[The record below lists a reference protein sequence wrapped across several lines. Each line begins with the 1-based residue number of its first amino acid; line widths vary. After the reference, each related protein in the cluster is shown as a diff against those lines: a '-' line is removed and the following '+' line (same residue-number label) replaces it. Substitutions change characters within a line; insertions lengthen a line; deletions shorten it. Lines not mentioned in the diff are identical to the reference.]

1 MPHASPPPCAEVLA
15 LLADHV
21 DGELTAPVAAS
32 VEAHLAGCV
41 ACSAEYREQRRVFA
55 DLRRRVQEVRLPAEA
70 RERLWAAL
78 RRAADEEQDHR
89 PAGAPHA

>member
-21 DGELTAPVAAS
+21 DGELAPPVAAR

-41 ACSAEYREQRRVFA
+41 ACAAEFREQRRVFA
-55 DLRRRVQEVRLPAEA
+55 GLRRRVQEVRLPADA

-78 RRAADEEQDHR
+78 RRAADEEQER
-89 PAGAPHA
+89 GAAGAPHA